1 MRNKALLDF
10 YYHICYTEA
19 TNTWRYNMIGE
30 NIKKLRIKANLTQD
44 MIAEKLNV
52 TRQALS
58 KWENNKAEPDINMLQ
73 NIAIILGVTT
83 EDLISGSHMVQIN
96 SVSNEKL
103 PDVRLVGKRYRADES
118 FSLKW
123 KEWKENDWFSTLANP
138 ESLYSSSYVGAK
150 HIVNGA
156 LEYWIGMLC
165 LPNTNIP
172 KGFEYI
178 DIGDINLAVFEL
190 QGKAYKLTSFD
201 THNRC
206 LDELNKNGMT
216 RLEDH
221 WCFEYFDDK
230 SIDDIGTEKMA
241 AMIYKVS
248 IL

>member
-1 MRNKALLDF
+1 
-10 YYHICYTEA
+10 
-19 TNTWRYNMIGE
+19 MIGE

>member
-1 MRNKALLDF
+1 
-10 YYHICYTEA
+10 
-19 TNTWRYNMIGE
+19 MIGE
-30 NIKKLRIKANLTQD
+30 NIKNLRIKANMTQD
-44 MIAEKLNV
+44 MLAEKLNV

-58 KWENNKAEPDINMLQ
+58 KWENNKAEPDLKMLQ
-73 NIAIILGVTT
+73 DIASILGVATD
-83 EDLISGSHMVQIN
+83 DLISGSYMVRIN
-96 SVSNEKL
+96 SVSNETL
-103 PDVRLVGKRYRADES
+103 PAVRFAGKRYRADES

-123 KEWKENDWFSTLANP
+123 KEWKENAWFAILADS

-150 HIVNGA
+150 HIVNGT

-165 LPNTNIP
+165 LPNTNVP

-178 DIGDINLAVFEL
+178 DIDEINLAVFHL

-206 LDELNKNGMT
+206 LEELNKNGMT
-216 RLEDH
+216 RFEDH
-221 WCFEYFDDK
+221 WCFECFDNT

-241 AMIYKVS
+241 SMVYKVS